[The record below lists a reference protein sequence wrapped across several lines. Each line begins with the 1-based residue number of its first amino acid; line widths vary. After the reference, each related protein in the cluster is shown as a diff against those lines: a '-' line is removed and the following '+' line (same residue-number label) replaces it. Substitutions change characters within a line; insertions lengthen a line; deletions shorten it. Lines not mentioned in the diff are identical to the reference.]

1 VAKNARI
8 FRKFGF
14 EQGGGMRIRTGTF
27 LLGVSLIS
35 ASFLGLAQSTGSPAT
50 AAFAA
55 FDKHFFIELTNPL
68 KTPLINHPLV
78 LVLDEIRKKVPDFNA
93 LNCAVVRN
101 DPDQV
106 VPHQADDLDG
116 DQKPDELAFVVSL
129 LPGPTVLNCY
139 YSSSGTR
146 TMSFPVKTHARL
158 AWEAQN
164 ANIGWESN
172 CASYR
177 LYFGQIEGFGKLYE
191 YLILPVL
198 TANYTY
204 HNMTEWG
211 MDILHVGEASGLGGI
226 SLWEGDKRIPA
237 MNIGGRGDV
246 KIERRVLATGPVRGL
261 ARVDL
266 SNIRSARGEYAVT
279 LILSAF
285 ADNFFS
291 RQDIKVL
298 TKASRE
304 VVYSPGIEKLTG
316 DTCAWDKAKGFLAD
330 WGPGVEGSGEIGL
343 GLMFSPQEYAGFA
356 ETSLDRHVK
365 LKIPAGKT
373 RTHWILTGW
382 SKGFTA
388 PAPPAAAN
396 WAKRVEEL
404 GLKLRSPIKIQV
416 KTTH

>member
-1 VAKNARI
+1 
-8 FRKFGF
+8 
-14 EQGGGMRIRTGTF
+14 MRIRSGIF
-27 LLGVSLIS
+27 LLSIFLIP
-35 ASFLGLAQSTGSPAT
+35 ASFRCLSQQSGGQPTP
-50 AAFAA
+50 AFAA
-55 FDKHFFIELTNPL
+55 FEKRFLIELTNPL
-68 KTPLINHPLV
+68 KTPLANHPI
-78 LVLDEIRKKVPDFNA
+78 VLDIGEITKAVPDFNP
-93 LNCAVVRN
+93 LNCALVSREADHVM
-101 DPDQV
+101 
-106 VPHQADDLDG
+106 PHQADDLNG
-116 DQKPDELAFVVSL
+116 DQKPDELACVVSL
-129 LPGPTVLNCY
+129 PPGPTAIVCY
-139 YSSSGTR
+139 YSPSGTR

-177 LYFGQIEGFGKLYE
+177 LYYGQIEGFGKLYD

-211 MDILHVGEASGLGGI
+211 MDILHVGDASGLGGI
-226 SLWEGDKRIPA
+226 SLWEGEKRVPA
-237 MNIGGRGDV
+237 MNIGGKGDV
-246 KIERRVLATGPVRGL
+246 KIDRKVLATGPVRGL

-266 SNIRSARGEYAVT
+266 SNIRSAQGEHTMT

-291 RQDIKVL
+291 RQDITVS
-298 TKASRE
+298 TNVSQE
-304 VVYSPGIEKLTG
+304 VTYSPGIEKLAG
-316 DTCAWDKAKGFLAD
+316 DTFTWDKAKGFLAV
-330 WGPGVEGSGEIGL
+330 WGTGVEGAGDIGL

-356 ETSLDRHVK
+356 ENSLDRYVK
-365 LKIPAGKT
+365 LRIPAGKT

-388 PAPPAAAN
+388 PALPAAAN

-404 GLKLRSPIKIQV
+404 GLRLRTPIKVQF
-416 KTTH
+416 KTK